1 MEFSAVLRRVSGTDS
16 SAGGNNRTGAR
27 TFNVTTSTPSDQIRI
42 ANNPNAIRGIVLSR
56 YDRAVA
62 LPSIP
67 AAIAFTLALFPVFA
81 FGLAGETCAP
91 TVSRLHP
98 ALRLILPALLATPYL
113 IVSLA
118 SHTFQTRWLIAYLLI
133 PVAVAA
139 LLALAAHFDPDQHAH
154 GLDFLVLIP
163 LGLAVDLRWLQ
174 PAWPPRVDV
183 LGKLI
188 LLDAGLYGF
197 LAIRRLSGV
206 GFDLRLRLRDLA
218 IGLREFAFYAPFA
231 IPVGLALGFLH
242 VHGHVAHPW
251 LVPLAWIF
259 TFFAVALPEEIFFR
273 GWMQNLLERR
283 LGRTSALLVTACLF
297 GLAHFNKRAVHFNGK
312 YVLLAAIAGIFY
324 GRAWRT
330 DRRIG
335 ASTITHAT
343 VDTIWG
349 ALLR

>member
-1 MEFSAVLRRVSGTDS
+1 MPL
-16 SAGGNNRTGAR
+16 
-27 TFNVTTSTPSDQIRI
+27 
-42 ANNPNAIRGIVLSR
+42 
-56 YDRAVA
+56 AVA
-62 LPSIP
+62 
-67 AAIAFTLALFPVFA
+67 FVLALTPVFA
-81 FGLAGETCAP
+81 FGFAGETCARG
-91 TVSRLHP
+91 VSRLP
-98 ALRLILPALLATPYL
+98 LVPRLLLPALLAAPYL

-118 SHTFQTRWLIAYLLI
+118 TQTLRTRWLLAYLLI
-133 PVAVAA
+133 PIAAAA
-139 LLALAAHFDPDQHAH
+139 LLALAARLDPDRHAH
-154 GLDFLVLIP
+154 WLDFLVLFP

-197 LAIRRLSGV
+197 LAVRRLSGV
-206 GFDLRLRLRDLA
+206 GFDLRLRLRDLL
-218 IGLREFAFYAPFA
+218 IGLREFAFYAPIA
-231 IPVGLALGFLH
+231 IPIGLALGFLH
-242 VHGHVAHPW
+242 FHGHIAHPRLVAPVW
-251 LVPLAWIF
+251 LF

-283 LGRTSALLVTACLF
+283 LGRTASLLLTACLF
-297 GLAHFNKRAVHFNGK
+297 GLAHFNKHAVHFNWR

-324 GRAWRT
+324 GRAWRA

-335 ASTITHAT
+335 ASAIAHAT

>member
-1 MEFSAVLRRVSGTDS
+1 
-16 SAGGNNRTGAR
+16 
-27 TFNVTTSTPSDQIRI
+27 VT
-42 ANNPNAIRGIVLSR
+42 
-56 YDRAVA
+56 
-62 LPSIP
+62 LPSLP
-67 AAIAFTLALFPVFA
+67 VAAAFIFALAPIFA
-81 FGLAGETCAP
+81 FGLAGEACARA
-91 TVSRLHP
+91 TSRLP
-98 ALRLILPALLATPYL
+98 LAVRLALPALLAAPWL
-113 IVSLA
+113 IVSLTA
-118 SHTFQTRWLIAYLLI
+118 HAFHAGWLLAYLLI
-133 PVAVAA
+133 PIAVAA
-139 LLALAAHFDPDQHAH
+139 LLALATRLDPAQRAHW
-154 GLDFLVLIP
+154 LDFLVLVA

-197 LAIRRLSGV
+197 LAIRRLTGV
-206 GFDLRLRLRDLA
+206 GFDLRLRLHDAA
-218 IGLREFAFYAPFA
+218 IGLREFAFYAPIA

-242 VHGHVAHPW
+242 LHSHAAHPW
-251 LVPLAWIF
+251 RVAPAWIF

-283 LGRTSALLVTACLF
+283 LGRMPALLVTACLF
-297 GLAHFNKRAVHFNGK
+297 GLAHFNKRTVHFNWK

-330 DRRIG
+330 QRRIG
-335 ASTITHAT
+335 ASAITHAT